1 MRLAF
6 MGTPSFA
13 VPALAALLEAGHDIA
28 AVYTQP
34 PRPAGRGQ
42 KDKPSPV
49 QEFAEAQGLNVRAPQ
64 NFKQHQDQ
72 QAFSQLNLDV
82 AVVVAYGL
90 ILPPAI
96 LAAPRYGC
104 INIHASLLPR
114 WRGAAPI
121 HAALLAGDKETGI
134 TIMKMDEGLDTGPM
148 LSQHKIAIAADET
161 MGDLHDRLAKVG
173 AEAIVSTLST
183 QSTGEMSRLQ
193 PMPQP
198 HMGVAYAR
206 KITKNDARLVWSQ
219 PAETLARQVRAFAPA
234 PGAFFEFR
242 GERIKVLRA
251 EVIAGAAPTAPGTI
265 LDENLGVSCGS
276 DGLRLL
282 ELQRAGRQ
290 SLLAREFLRGFSLPP
305 GTNLSISLSKT
316 S

>member
-34 PRPAGRGQ
+34 PRPAGRGH
-42 KDKPSPV
+42 KEKPSPV
-49 QEFAEAQGLNVRAPQ
+49 QEFADAQGLDVRTPK
-64 NFKQHQDQ
+64 NFKDRQDQ
-72 QAFSQLNLDV
+72 QTFKQLDLDV

-96 LAAPRYGC
+96 LAAPRQGC

-121 HAALLAGDKETGI
+121 HAALLAGDKDTGI
-134 TIMKMDEGLDTGPM
+134 TIMMMDEGLDTGPM
-148 LSQHKIAIAADET
+148 ISQHKIVIAADEA
-161 MGDLHDRLAKVG
+161 MGDLHDRLADVG
-173 AEAIVSTLST
+173 AKAIVSTLSA
-183 QSTGEMSRLQ
+183 GERSRLQ

-198 HMGVAYAR
+198 HAGVTYAR
-206 KITKNDARLVWSQ
+206 KVTKNDAHLVWSQ
-219 PAETLARQVRAFAPA
+219 PAEILARQVRAFAPA

-242 GERIKVLRA
+242 GERIKVLKA
-251 EVIAGAAPTAPGTI
+251 EVIAVPKSVSPGTV
-265 LDENLGVSCGS
+265 LDEALGVSCGGG
-276 DGLRLL
+276 GLRLL

-290 SLLAREFLRGFSLPP
+290 TLSAREFLHGFSLPL
-305 GTNLSISLSKT
+305 GTSLTIPLSKT

>member
-13 VPALAALLEAGHDIA
+13 VPALAALLEAGHDVA

-42 KDKPSPV
+42 KEKPSPV
-49 QEFAEAQGLNVRAPQ
+49 QEFADARGLDVRTPH
-64 NFKQHQDQ
+64 NFKHQQDQ
-72 QAFSQLNLDV
+72 QAFSELNLDV
-82 AVVVAYGL
+82 AVVAAYGL
-90 ILPPAI
+90 ILPPTI
-96 LAAPRYGC
+96 LAAPRQGC

-134 TIMKMDEGLDTGPM
+134 TMMMMDEGLDTGPM
-148 LSQHKIAIAADET
+148 ISQHKIFIAADET
-161 MGDLHDRLAKVG
+161 MGDLHDRLADVG
-173 AEAIVSTLST
+173 AKAVVSTLST
-183 QSTGEMSRLQ
+183 EGLPRLQ
-193 PMPQP
+193 AVPQP
-198 HMGVAYAR
+198 HTGVTYAR
-206 KITKNDARLVWSQ
+206 KITKNDAHLVWSQ
-219 PAETLARQVRAFAPA
+219 PAEILARQVRAFAPA

-242 GERIKVLRA
+242 GERIKVLKA
-251 EVIAGAAPTAPGTI
+251 EVIAGAAPVSPGTV
-265 LDENLGVSCGS
+265 LDENLGVSCGNG
-276 DGLRLL
+276 GLRLL

-290 SLLAREFLRGFSLPP
+290 PLSAREFLRGFSLPS
-305 GTNLSISLSKT
+305 GTHLITPLSKT

>member
-13 VPALAALLEAGHDIA
+13 VPALAALLGAGHDIA

-34 PRPAGRGQ
+34 PRPAGRGH
-42 KDKPSPV
+42 KEKPSPIH
-49 QEFAEAQGLNVRAPQ
+49 EFADAQGLDVRTPK
-64 NFKQHQDQ
+64 NFKDRQDQ
-72 QAFSQLNLDV
+72 QTFKQLDLDV

-96 LAAPRYGC
+96 LAAPRQGC

-134 TIMKMDEGLDTGPM
+134 TIMMMDEGLDTGPM
-148 LSQHKIAIAADET
+148 LSQHKIIIAADET
-161 MGDLHDRLAKVG
+161 MGNLHDQLADLG
-173 AEAIVSTLST
+173 AKAIVATLSA
-183 QSTGEMSRLQ
+183 GELSRLQ
-193 PMPQP
+193 PVLQP
-198 HMGVAYAR
+198 HAGVTYAR
-206 KITKNDARLVWSQ
+206 KITKDDARLVWSQ
-219 PAETLARQVRAFAPA
+219 SAEILARQVRAFAPA
-234 PGAFFEFR
+234 PGAFFEFH
-242 GERIKVLRA
+242 GERIKVLKA
-251 EVIAGAAPTAPGTI
+251 EIIAGAAATPPGTI

-282 ELQRAGRQ
+282 ALQRAGRQ
-290 SLLAREFLRGFSLPP
+290 TLSAQEFLRGFSLPS
-305 GTNLSISLSKT
+305 GTNLTAPVSKT

>member
-13 VPALAALLEAGHDIA
+13 VPALAALQQAGHDIV

-42 KDKPSPV
+42 KEKPSPV
-49 QEFAEAQGLNVRAPQ
+49 QEFAAAQGLNVRTPR
-64 NFKQHQDQ
+64 NFKEQQDHL
-72 QAFSQLNLDV
+72 AFKQLNSDV

-90 ILPPAI
+90 ILPSAV
-96 LAAPRYGC
+96 LSAPRHGC

-134 TIMKMDEGLDTGPM
+134 TIMMMDEGLDTGPM
-148 LSQHKIAIAADET
+148 ISQHKIIIAADET
-161 MGDLHDRLAKVG
+161 LGELHNRLAEVG
-173 AEAIVSTLST
+173 AKAIVSALST
-183 QSTGEMSRLQ
+183 PESFCRQAV
-193 PMPQP
+193 PQP
-198 HMGVAYAR
+198 QKGVTYAR
-206 KITKNDARLVWSQ
+206 KITKDDARLVWSQ
-219 PAETLARQVRAFAPA
+219 PAESLERQVRAFAPA

-242 GERIKVLRA
+242 GERIKVLKA
-251 EVIAGAAPTAPGTI
+251 EVIPDTASTFPGTV
-265 LDENLGVSCGS
+265 LDDNLGVACGGG
-276 DGLRLL
+276 GLRLL

-290 SLLAREFLRGFSLPP
+290 TLLAREFLRGFTLPP
-305 GTNLSISLSKT
+305 GTNLTASSSKM